1 MNSMYYV
8 GLDIHKK
15 VIAICVKNKEGD
27 IVDQKTIAASRKEL
41 GRWAASLDRPWH
53 GAMEATIFTGW
64 IYDFLKPYALELKV
78 GQPLLMKAITASKKK
93 NDKLDAR
100 KIADLL
106 RCDLLPE
113 CYMAPREIRDLR
125 RALRL
130 RNLMVRQSVRMQ
142 NRTHGLLME
151 VGVEYEKRRL
161 KGKKHFREL
170 LDNLSDVP
178 RSIAALLKL
187 TRQGVDFFQ
196 SLQKGVKD
204 QLLKHPLLKERVA
217 RLMGIEGVGEIT
229 ALTWALEVG
238 EPQRFSSISKAVSYC
253 GLCSAQNSS
262 AGKDYRGPISKQR
275 NKHLQAVLIEA
286 AKMAPRLNKEL
297 ARVHDIEL
305 KRGNRNRATLAVA
318 RRLVAYLLFADKSG
332 RDFQQRLKESEPQSA

>member
-1 MNSMYYV
+1 MYYV

-27 IVDQKTIAASRKEL
+27 IVEQKTIASSRGEL
-41 GRWAASLDRPWH
+41 GRWAASLERPWM
-53 GAMEATIFTGW
+53 GAMEATLFTGW
-64 IYDFLKPYALELKV
+64 IYDFLKPYARELKV
-78 GQPLLMKAITASKKK
+78 GHPLLIKAIAASKKK
-93 NDKLDAR
+93 NDKVDAG

-113 CYMAPREIRDLR
+113 CYMAPAEIRDLR
-125 RALRL
+125 RALRWRSL
-130 RNLMVRQSVRMQ
+130 IVSQSVRMQ
-142 NRTHGLLME
+142 NKTHGLLME
-151 VGVEYEKRRL
+151 AGVEYNKKRL
-161 KGKKHFREL
+161 KGKKYFRDL

-178 RSIAALLKL
+178 RSIGPLLKL

-204 QLLKHPLLKERVA
+204 QLVKHPLLKERVA
-217 RLMGIEGVGEIT
+217 RLMSIRGVGEIT

-238 EPQRFSSISKAVSYC
+238 EPQRFSSVSKAVSYC

-286 AKMAPRLNKEL
+286 AKLAPHFNENL
-297 ARVHDIEL
+297 ARVRDLEL
-305 KRGNRNRATLAVA
+305 KRGNRNQATLAVA
-318 RRLVAYLLFADKSG
+318 RRLVSYLLSVDKSG
-332 RDFQQRLKESEPQSA
+332 REFQSQPRQSEKQSA